1 MPFMLIQIVTEGNGG
16 SIYGGGDDHI
26 RTQGF
31 VVSNVKWPTT
41 KLWSHWSLNCSLQ
54 IYLTFDKFVS

>member
-31 VVSNVKWPTT
+31 VVSNVK
-41 KLWSHWSLNCSLQ
+41 
-54 IYLTFDKFVS
+54 